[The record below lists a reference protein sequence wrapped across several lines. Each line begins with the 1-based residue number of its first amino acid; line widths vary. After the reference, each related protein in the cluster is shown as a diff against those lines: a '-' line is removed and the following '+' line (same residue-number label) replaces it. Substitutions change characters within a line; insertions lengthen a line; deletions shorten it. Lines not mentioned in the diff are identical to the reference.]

1 MIRAIQALRL
11 LINNNGGGIRCGILF
26 CTTEEDERKTS
37 PSGRFQRRGRG
48 LLRMTVGSA
57 APFRKVPQG
66 EEKKWVSEGRGSGSV
81 WSGRGGQEV
90 VDHDKG
96 HTGSQRASLAR
107 ATKIP
112 GISAP

>member
-1 MIRAIQALRL
+1 
-11 LINNNGGGIRCGILF
+11 
-26 CTTEEDERKTS
+26 
-37 PSGRFQRRGRG
+37 
-48 LLRMTVGSA
+48 MTVGSA

-96 HTGSQRASLAR
+96 TPAHKGQASHELQRS
-107 ATKIP
+107 P
-112 GISAP
+112 G

>member
-1 MIRAIQALRL
+1 MRNSILYDRGGRKKDESLGPVSKTGARAITHDRWV
-11 LINNNGGGIRCGILF
+11 
-26 CTTEEDERKTS
+26 
-37 PSGRFQRRGRG
+37 GRAFPEGPTGRG
-48 LLRMTVGSA
+48 EEMG
-57 APFRKVPQG
+57 FGG
-66 EEKKWVSEGRGSGSV
+66 EGEALEGSV

>member
-1 MIRAIQALRL
+1 MLRNSIWIGRKKDESLGPVSKTGARAITHDRWFGRAFPEGPTGR
-11 LINNNGGGIRCGILF
+11 
-26 CTTEEDERKTS
+26 TEEM
-37 PSGRFQRRGRG
+37 GFG
-48 LLRMTVGSA
+48 
-57 APFRKVPQG
+57 G
-66 EEKKWVSEGRGSGSV
+66 EEEGV
-81 WSGRGGQEV
+81 WSERGGQEV